1 MCKCNTVTRD
11 DIPFAIWSG
20 LRPDTPHQCVRAQC
34 GFRFS
39 SASSPTRSL
48 TFGRWGCGERCHL
61 SHVVGDSAVVLSG
74 ISRQIALQTRSEAL
88 RRTKRG
94 LNARQGMEGA
104 KNAYRA
110 FQEVRRADTPSQ
122 GLSGRQEPRQ
132 PPAKP
137 ICTVQAATRL
147 VGGRR
152 PSVLQ
157 RWGSGVL
164 PRRFPVALKALPEP
178 WQGTG
183 RKMSAFQGPR
193 ANVGQGT
200 VKKRAQIPCSAI
212 LIQYAREFEV
222 GERAMQD
229 RQPTRNCM
237 QCSVDC
243 PPAAGSLNPAALN
256 DTKAVFECLFVVGY
270 GAFPTKLF
278 IQPVCF

>member
-1 MCKCNTVTRD
+1 MQASPAVIFARFRGFHVQQLHRVFAVRSPLKRLRNRDRMCNRITAHARRYDYHLVRAS
-11 DIPFAIWSG
+11 P
-20 LRPDTPHQCVRAQC
+20 RHPDTPHQCVSAQC

-74 ISRQIALQTRSEAL
+74 MSRQIALQTRSEAL
-88 RRTKRG
+88 RRTRRG

-137 ICTVQAATRL
+137 ICTVQAVTRL

-178 WQGTG
+178 WRLG
-183 RKMSAFQGPR
+183 RSG
-193 ANVGQGT
+193 
-200 VKKRAQIPCSAI
+200 
-212 LIQYAREFEV
+212 
-222 GERAMQD
+222 D
-229 RQPTRNCM
+229 RGAKTRK
-237 QCSVDC
+237 
-243 PPAAGSLNPAALN
+243 G
-256 DTKAVFECLFVVGY
+256 F
-270 GAFPTKLF
+270 
-278 IQPVCF
+278 

>member
-1 MCKCNTVTRD
+1 MWFPV
-11 DIPFAIWSG
+11 
-20 LRPDTPHQCVRAQC
+20 L
-34 GFRFS
+34 

-104 KNAYRA
+104 KTLTERFRRSGAPIPQPGA
-110 FQEVRRADTPSQ
+110 FRSPGTAPA
-122 GLSGRQEPRQ
+122 
-132 PPAKP
+132 PAKP

-164 PRRFPVALKALPEP
+164 QTVSGCA
-178 WQGTG
+178 QG
-183 RKMSAFQGPR
+183 A
-193 ANVGQGT
+193 AGT
-200 VKKRAQIPCSAI
+200 VAARSFWRSGSKNTQGI
-212 LIQYAREFEV
+212 LR
-222 GERAMQD
+222 
-229 RQPTRNCM
+229 RQKSN
-237 QCSVDC
+237 
-243 PPAAGSLNPAALN
+243 AG
-256 DTKAVFECLFVVGY
+256 
-270 GAFPTKLF
+270 
-278 IQPVCF
+278 

>member
-1 MCKCNTVTRD
+1 MWFPV
-11 DIPFAIWSG
+11 
-20 LRPDTPHQCVRAQC
+20 L
-34 GFRFS
+34 

-104 KNAYRA
+104 KTLTERFRRSGAPIPLARA
-110 FQEVRRADTPSQ
+110 FRSPGTA
-122 GLSGRQEPRQ
+122 
-132 PPAKP
+132 PAPCKAHLHG
-137 ICTVQAATRL
+137 TGSHWL

-178 WQGTG
+178 WRLDRSGDRGAKHARDFEAAKEQC
-183 RKMSAFQGPR
+183 RIDNPMS
-193 ANVGQGT
+193 NVN
-200 VKKRAQIPCSAI
+200 I
-212 LIQYAREFEV
+212 
-222 GERAMQD
+222 
-229 RQPTRNCM
+229 
-237 QCSVDC
+237 
-243 PPAAGSLNPAALN
+243 
-256 DTKAVFECLFVVGY
+256 
-270 GAFPTKLF
+270 
-278 IQPVCF
+278 